1 MKTYNYFFYI
11 AIIIITHEILFA
23 KKAADYIIFM
33 ENGRIVEMGDVDIL
47 EKPKTEELKK
57 YLSNVFMA

>member
-1 MKTYNYFFYI
+1 
-11 AIIIITHEILFA
+11 
-23 KKAADYIIFM
+23 M